1 MLWAQRALIQMLRD
15 LGFGISWDKMS
26 GPAQN
31 NIVYLG
37 VLFDSINME
46 LSIPPEN
53 NVSPAYRAATVQKE
67 NSSFEIGTYVICGI
81 TQLLLIDNQKVGE
94 TQNQAYNNC

>member
-1 MLWAQRALIQMLRD
+1 MLIGDTKEKMLWAQRALIQMLRD

-46 LSIPPEN
+46 LFIPPDKM
-53 NVSPAYRAATVQKE
+53 SHLYT
-67 NSSFEIGTYVICGI
+67 
-81 TQLLLIDNQKVGE
+81 
-94 TQNQAYNNC
+94 